1 MEESAYRVPWGVRRL
16 AVTAGA
22 MVLIGLTAFAVYDGV
37 ASSPNAAAVS
47 RPNPAARVVPVGAG
61 GLKRVVLIRSA
72 AKRLAIETARVSR
85 MVVNGKART
94 VIPYAGV
101 LYDANGATWTYT
113 SPKPL
118 VFVRHDIRIDDIRGS
133 RALLSAGPRVGTRV
147 VTVGS
152 AELWGI
158 EYGDIAED

>member
-1 MEESAYRVPWGVRRL
+1 MEGSVYRASWSRRRL
-16 AVTAGA
+16 AMTVGA
-22 MVLIGLTAFAVYDGV
+22 MVLAGLIAFALYDGF
-37 ASSPNAAAVS
+37 ASSPKAAAVS
-47 RPNPAARVVPVGAG
+47 EGDPTFRVEPVGSA
-61 GLKRVVLIRSA
+61 GLKQVVLIPNA
-72 AKRLAIETARVSR
+72 AKRLAIETTRVSR
-85 MVVNGKART
+85 EVVNGKPRT

-118 VFVRHDIRIDDIRGS
+118 VYVRHDIRVDDIRGN
-133 RALLSAGPRVGTRV
+133 RAILSAGPRVGTVV

-158 EYGDIAED
+158 EYGEISED